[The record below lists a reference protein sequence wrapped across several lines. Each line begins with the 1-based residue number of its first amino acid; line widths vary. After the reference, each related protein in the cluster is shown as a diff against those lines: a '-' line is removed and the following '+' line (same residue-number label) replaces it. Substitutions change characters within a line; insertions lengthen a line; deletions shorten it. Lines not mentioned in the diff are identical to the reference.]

1 MKNSLL
7 HFLKIFKETSL
18 EWLGWQLTGLLI
30 FVFCGGCLML
40 GFSLSNEIKA
50 TPPTP
55 PPKVVHLIPYQQI
68 QHGVSIIEIDGCE
81 YILVIINYNIQII
94 HKQNCKNH

>member
-1 MKNSLL
+1 MAIAFGW
-7 HFLKIFKETSL
+7 FLYRGITYILFGFAGLVVAFCFFFIFS
-18 EWLGWQLTGLLI
+18 I
-30 FVFCGGCLML
+30 
-40 GFSLSNEIKA
+40 
-50 TPPTP
+50 TPPTEAKQISVPPPP
-55 PPKVVHLIPYQQI
+55 PPKVVHLIPYQNI